1 MFVIDNS
8 SKTPIYEQ
16 IKTQILALVSS
27 GVLKPGDKLPSLRSL
42 SSSMSLNINTIKKVF
57 SELENDGVIISVLGS
72 GSYVSDNAVR
82 NPKILEKAEN
92 ELTEAL
98 RSAKSVG
105 VTKEEV
111 LSLVEKIYEEEI
123 R

>member
-72 GSYVSDNAVR
+72 GF
-82 NPKILEKAEN
+82 
-92 ELTEAL
+92 
-98 RSAKSVG
+98 
-105 VTKEEV
+105 V
-111 LSLVEKIYEEEI
+111 LII
-123 R
+123 

>member
-98 RSAKSVG
+98 RSAKSAG

>member
-72 GSYVSDNAVR
+72 GSYVSDDAVR

-98 RSAKSVG
+98 RSAKSAG

-111 LSLVEKIYEEEI
+111 LSLIEKIYEEEI